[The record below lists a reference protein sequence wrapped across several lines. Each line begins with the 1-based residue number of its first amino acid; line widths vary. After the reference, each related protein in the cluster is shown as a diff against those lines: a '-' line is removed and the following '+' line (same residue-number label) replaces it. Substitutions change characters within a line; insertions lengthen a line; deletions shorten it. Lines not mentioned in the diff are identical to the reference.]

1 MLPCI
6 SLPETLYLADLGLRN
21 GVSQVHPFPTWAAWM
36 QRALN
41 CAWLRWRWSD
51 FADEQWSTWS
61 CSGSSRSL
69 GRCAVHFSAQMCPD
83 VPSGAPRWGSLW
95 SDLRCT
101 KTSMRSSLMPHR
113 CYAVCSV
120 WTPLEPPRILEICIM
135 HIISCNNRAIPMHI
149 MHVKEIWR
157 EISRSVFQVRFPGHA
172 YGGSQ
177 ALQSGQVDAV
187 QIVWGWRGDGVTPL
201 RFSARICSLCWK
213 PYRAL
218 QLCSSHLGRYP
229 EKFSGWPMI
238 CLIDFDRWKMMK
250 DIMWWKMGLCWQCHL
265 DHLVRLQDVYKKGV
279 RRPFLCL
286 SCALALVTKFKVETW
301 KCHEMSRNVM
311 IWQTWTASSSR
322 KLFEVG
328 NWSNWSNF
336 HGLEKRWR

>member
-1 MLPCI
+1 L
-6 SLPETLYLADLGLRN
+6 TL
-21 GVSQVHPFPTWAAWM
+21 F
-36 QRALN
+36 
-41 CAWLRWRWSD
+41 
-51 FADEQWSTWS
+51 
-61 CSGSSRSL
+61 RSL
-69 GRCAVHFSAQMCPD
+69 
-83 VPSGAPRWGSLW
+83 
-95 SDLRCT
+95 
-101 KTSMRSSLMPHR
+101 
-113 CYAVCSV
+113 
-120 WTPLEPPRILEICIM
+120 E
-135 HIISCNNRAIPMHI
+135 
-149 MHVKEIWR
+149 
-157 EISRSVFQVRFPGHA
+157 
-172 YGGSQ
+172 
-177 ALQSGQVDAV
+177 
-187 QIVWGWRGDGVTPL
+187 GDGVTAAFAK

-311 IWQTWTASSSR
+311 TWQTWTASSSR
-322 KLFEVG
+322 KFFEVG
-328 NWSNWSNF
+328 NWSNF